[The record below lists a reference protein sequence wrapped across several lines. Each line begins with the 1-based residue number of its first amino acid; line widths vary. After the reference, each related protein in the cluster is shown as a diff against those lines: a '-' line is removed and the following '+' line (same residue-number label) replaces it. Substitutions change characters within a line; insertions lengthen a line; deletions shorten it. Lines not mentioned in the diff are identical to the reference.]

1 MTQFYSEKRRL
12 HSVGTVVQGEKLR
25 KDCVHNLNHK
35 KKKFP
40 NLRHPIPP
48 ICPSKIGAGVH
59 LSSPPPKKRRGRTM
73 NGMRDGWVGNEHS
86 RPKNT

>member
-35 KKKFP
+35 KKKNF
-40 NLRHPIPP
+40 LTSVI
-48 ICPSKIGAGVH
+48 
-59 LSSPPPKKRRGRTM
+59 LSLPYAPPKLVPGSTYLPPLRKKEEVGR
-73 NGMRDGWVGNEHS
+73 
-86 RPKNT
+86 